1 MEFEFERLLSR
12 VKPLKDT
19 EIQIHFP
26 LFKSKPHLFLFSI
39 SQFKSVAT
47 LAGMFPQAREEVAIL
62 LGLSK
67 SSVEVMKVNQS
78 FWGIVAEVCWKTMKI
93 NED

>member
-26 LFKSKPHLFLFSI
+26 SFKKSKPHLFLSANLNQLQRWRGC
-39 SQFKSVAT
+39 SRK
-47 LAGMFPQAREEVAIL
+47 PKEEVAIL

-67 SSVEVMKVNQS
+67 SSVEVIDHPS
-78 FWGIVAEVCWKTMKI
+78 FPGHCGRGLLGRS
-93 NED
+93 